1 MDILLIIIIVVVP
14 LLADIKIRTTY
25 KKYLQ
30 LNNNL
35 NLSGY
40 EVARKILDS
49 NNLQNINIE
58 EVSGELSDHYNSRTK
73 TIRLSK
79 NNFHSKTISA
89 ISVAAHECGH
99 AIQDKE
105 EYIFFKVRTSLY
117 PMINIATSI
126 SYWILVIGFLFQLVD
141 LIYIGIGITSFG
153 LLFQIITLPVEFNA
167 SKRAIIKLQEY
178 NLITEKELQG
188 TKNVLNA
195 AAMTYIAGALASAMQ
210 IIRLLLIA
218 KNKD

>member
-1 MDILLIIIIVVVP
+1 
-14 LLADIKIRTTY
+14 
-25 KKYLQ
+25 
-30 LNNNL
+30 
-35 NLSGY
+35 
-40 EVARKILDS
+40 
-49 NNLQNINIE
+49 
-58 EVSGELSDHYNSRTK
+58 
-73 TIRLSK
+73 
-79 NNFHSKTISA
+79 
-89 ISVAAHECGH
+89 
-99 AIQDKE
+99 
-105 EYIFFKVRTSLY
+105 
-117 PMINIATSI
+117 MINIATSI